1 MAHLHIST
9 VGIMNNHDLFE
20 DSSDHQVALP
30 ILYTPT

>member
-9 VGIMNNHDLFE
+9 VGIMNNYDLFE